1 MRLNLTEKRYNI
13 LLDEFL
19 LNPEL
24 AHAVRRW
31 PDGHIYDFR
40 RHCFDY
46 ALSGQPIGFISNQ
59 SEYAITLM
67 AKYFLTGYQLG
78 VDIDSGVS
86 ERYKNSG
93 KGA

>member
-1 MRLNLTEKRYNI
+1 MRLNLTKKQYNI

-19 LNPEL
+19 SNPVL

-31 PDGHIYDFR
+31 PNGHRHDFR
-40 RHCFDY
+40 RRCFDY
-46 ALSGQPIGFISNQ
+46 ALSGQPVGLISNQ

-86 ERYKNSG
+86 QRYKDPR

>member
-1 MRLNLTEKRYNI
+1 MRLKLTKKQYNI

-19 LNPEL
+19 LNPVF
-24 AHAVRRW
+24 AHAVRR
-31 PDGHIYDFR
+31 PNRHSHDFR
-40 RHCFDY
+40 RRCFDY
-46 ALSGQPIGFISNQ
+46 ALSGQPVGLISSQ

-86 ERYKNSG
+86 QRYKDSE

>member
-1 MRLNLTEKRYNI
+1 MRLNLTEKQYNI

-24 AHAVRRW
+24 AHAIRRW
-31 PDGHIYDFR
+31 PNSPSHDFR
-40 RHCFDY
+40 RRCFDY
-46 ALSGQPIGFISNQ
+46 ALSGQPVRLISNQ

-93 KGA
+93 KGV

>member
-1 MRLNLTEKRYNI
+1 MRLNLTEKQYNI

-31 PDGHIYDFR
+31 PGGHGYGVR
-40 RHCFDY
+40 RQCFDY

-86 ERYKNSG
+86 DRYKNSG